1 MNKKKWETRTVRLG
15 EESKLLEE
23 GWEPFSVYAED
34 TSYQFL
40 NTSDGR
46 METEHRTTPHICLRR
61 EVQHDTTT

>member
-1 MNKKKWETRTVRLG
+1 MNKKIWETRTVGLG

-40 NTSDGR
+40 NTTTR
-46 METEHRTTPHICLRR
+46 KRETQHRSTPYIILRR
-61 EVQHDTTT
+61 IVQEGK